1 MFSVVLCL
9 WYDIRTMENID
20 LKDEQLVLIIREGDG
35 ELYSHIIKRYRSK
48 LSRYLGR
55 FISDPDELEDVLQD
69 VFIKA
74 YRNLYGFDVKRK
86 FSSWI
91 YRIAHNEA
99 VNHIKKN
106 SKVRVSL
113 DDIEYKIVDEK
124 IDLGSKIDKKILR
137 KNIAESLEN
146 IGFKY
151 REVLTLFFF
160 EDKSYEEISDI
171 LRIPVNTV
179 GTLILRGKKLLKKQL
194 IGQNYGEQ

>member
-1 MFSVVLCL
+1 
-9 WYDIRTMENID
+9 MENVN
-20 LKDEQLVLIIREGDG
+20 LSDEQLVLIIRESDS
-35 ELYSHIIKRYRSK
+35 ELYSHIIKRYESK
-48 LSRYLGR
+48 LSRYLGK
-55 FISDPDELEDVLQD
+55 FISDPDELEDVLQE

-99 VNHIKKN
+99 INCLKKN
-106 SKVRVSL
+106 SRAKVSL
-113 DDIEYKIVDEK
+113 DDIEYKIMDEK
-124 IDLGSKIDKKILR
+124 MDLGSKIDKRILK

-146 IGFKY
+146 IGFRY

-179 GTLILRGKKLLKKQL
+179 GTLILRGKKILKKQL
-194 IGQNYGEQ
+194 MEQNYEK

>member
-1 MFSVVLCL
+1 
-9 WYDIRTMENID
+9 MENID
-20 LKDEQLVLIIREGDG
+20 LKDEQLVLIIRESDS
-35 ELYSHIIKRYRSK
+35 ELYSHIIKRYKSK

-74 YRNLYGFDVKRK
+74 YRNLHGFDAKRK

-106 SKVRVSL
+106 SRVKISL
-113 DDIEYKIVDEK
+113 DDIEYKAVDEK
-124 IDLGSKIDKKILR
+124 IDVGSGIDKGIL
-137 KNIAESLEN
+137 KQNIAESLEH

-160 EDKSYEEISDI
+160 EDKSYEEIGDI

-194 IGQNYGEQ
+194 TEQNYGKR

>member
-1 MFSVVLCL
+1 
-9 WYDIRTMENID
+9 MENID
-20 LKDEQLVLIIREGDG
+20 LKDEQLVLIIRESDS
-35 ELYSHIIKRYRSK
+35 ELYSHIIKRYKSR
-48 LSRYLGR
+48 LSRYLSR

-106 SKVRVSL
+106 SKVKVSL
-113 DDIEYKIVDEK
+113 DDVEYKIVDEK
-124 IDLGSKIDKKILR
+124 IDLGSKIDKKILK
-137 KNIAESLEN
+137 KNIAMSLEN

-151 REVLTLFFF
+151 REALMLFFF

-194 IGQNYGEQ
+194 MENDYGKQ

>member
-1 MFSVVLCL
+1 
-9 WYDIRTMENID
+9 MENIN
-20 LKDEQLVLIIREGDG
+20 LSDEQLVLVIRENES
-35 ELYSHIIKRYRSK
+35 ELYSHIINRYNAK
-48 LSRYLGR
+48 LSRYLAK
-55 FISDPDELEDVLQD
+55 FINDPDELEDVLQD

-99 VNHIKKN
+99 VNHLKKN
-106 SKVRVSL
+106 SRVKVSL
-113 DDIEYKIVDEK
+113 DEVEYKIVDEK
-124 IDLGSKIDKKILR
+124 IDLGSKIDKKILK
-137 KNIAESLEN
+137 KNIGKSLEK

-151 REVLTLFFF
+151 REVLMLFFF

-194 IGQNYGEQ
+194 LEQNYGQQQE

>member
-1 MFSVVLCL
+1 
-9 WYDIRTMENID
+9 MENID
-20 LKDEQLVLIIREGDG
+20 LKDEQLVLIIRESDS
-35 ELYSHIIKRYRSK
+35 ELYGHIIRRYKAR
-48 LSRYLGR
+48 LSRYLGK
-55 FISDPDELEDVLQD
+55 FISDPDELEDVLQE

-74 YRNLYGFDVKRK
+74 YRNLYGFDVTRK

-99 VNHIKKN
+99 VNHLKKN
-106 SKVRVSL
+106 SRAKISL
-113 DDIEYKIVDEK
+113 DEVEYKIVDEK
-124 IDLGSKIDKKILR
+124 IDLGVKIDRNILK
-137 KNIAESLEN
+137 KNIGKSLEA

-151 REVLTLFFF
+151 REVLMLFFF

-194 IGQNYGEQ
+194 MEGNYAKQ